1 MEISWENK
9 MLFSYL
15 YYGGEKMKKAIY
27 KITNKINNKIYIG
40 QSSQP
45 KERFLQHCRNY
56 KESRSLIN
64 KAIQKWG
71 VENFDFEIIGWFE
84 DYNEKE
90 KYYIAYYGS
99 ISPNGYNLT
108 TGGDAPPVGSHK
120 KITLEVA
127 RQIQQDLLNENITRK
142 QIISKYKITNDIV
155 RHINDGSSW
164 KDESLKYPLRP
175 SERELLNKKVDKVI
189 ELLLNTKLTQKEIGQ
204 LVGWNRSAITMIN
217 IGKNYKRENIDYPI
231 RK

>member
-1 MEISWENK
+1 
-9 MLFSYL
+9 
-15 YYGGEKMKKAIY
+15 MKKAIY

>member
-1 MEISWENK
+1 

-90 KYYIAYYGS
+90 KYYISYYGS

-108 TGGDAPPVGSHK
+108 TGEDAPPVGSHK

-142 QIISKYKITNDIV
+142 QIISKYKIANDIV

-164 KDESLKYPLRP
+164 KDESLKYPSRP